1 MKTRRYAG
9 SSTSAVYFGGQD
21 PGQTG
26 KTEEWNG
33 SAWSEQSDLNT
44 ARASC
49 GGSGTSKDDA
59 LAFGGFAPAPT
70 KKNETEKWNGTSW
83 TELNN
88 LGTARN
94 GGGAAGNSSTNAFYA
109 GGSTGSNT
117 AAAEEFTTSIANK
130 TITTS

>member
-1 MKTRRYAG
+1 M
-9 SSTSAVYFGGQD
+9 
-21 PGQTG
+21 
-26 KTEEWNG
+26 
-33 SAWSEQSDLNT
+33 
-44 ARASC
+44 
-49 GGSGTSKDDA
+49 
-59 LAFGGFAPAPT
+59 AFGGFAPAPT